1 MQSTGTAFP
10 SQVRKNRLVRMTKK
24 ALCLTGFHTVMVI
37 LSLVFMFPFLYMFF
51 MSVMTNTQSVGN
63 PEVIFFPTEWHFENY
78 AAVFD
83 ESFIRYFFNTFL
95 IIACNLIF
103 VPLACSFVAFG
114 FSRCRL
120 AGKEALFAVV
130 LATLMLPAA
139 VTQIPL
145 YVIFVDIGWIN
156 TPLPFIVPALL
167 GGGSM
172 NIFLVRQFM
181 RGIPASL
188 DEAATIDGASKFRV
202 FFSIYFP
209 LCKPILIFTMIG
221 VFNGT
226 WNDFMGPLMY
236 LRKPDSYTLAL
247 GVYYKFA
254 GRLTEENF
262 PNIQMAT
269 GVIMVIPSAVVF
281 FIFQK
286 QLIEG
291 ISIGAVKG

>member
-1 MQSTGTAFP
+1 MQSTGTVFP
-10 SQVRKNRLVRMTKK
+10 AQVRNNRLVRRVKK
-24 ALCLTGFHTVMVI
+24 ALRLTGFHTVMVI

-51 MSVMTNTQSVGN
+51 MSMMTNAQSVGN
-63 PEVIFFPTEWHFENY
+63 PEVIFFPTEWRFENY

-83 ESFIRYFFNTFL
+83 ESFVRYFFNTFL

-130 LATLMLPAA
+130 LATLMLPVA

-156 TPLPFIVPALL
+156 TPLPFIIPALL

-291 ISIGAVKG
+291 VSVGAVKG

>member
-1 MQSTGTAFP
+1 MQSTGTVFP
-10 SQVRKNRLVRMTKK
+10 AQVRKNRLVRRVKK
-24 ALCLTGFHTVMVI
+24 ALRLTGFHTVMVI

-51 MSVMTNTQSVGN
+51 MSMMTNAQSVGN
-63 PEVIFFPTEWHFENY
+63 PEVIFFPTEWRFENY

-83 ESFIRYFFNTFL
+83 ESFVRYFFNTFL

-130 LATLMLPAA
+130 LATLMLPVA

-156 TPLPFIVPALL
+156 TPLPFIIPALL

-291 ISIGAVKG
+291 VSVGAVKG

>member
-1 MQSTGTAFP
+1 MQSTGTVFP
-10 SQVRKNRLVRMTKK
+10 AQVRKNRLVRRVKK
-24 ALCLTGFHTVMVI
+24 ALRLTGFHTVMVI

-51 MSVMTNTQSVGN
+51 MSMMTNAQSVGN
-63 PEVIFFPTEWHFENY
+63 PEVIFFPTEWRFENY

-83 ESFIRYFFNTFL
+83 ESFVRYFFNTFL

-130 LATLMLPAA
+130 LATLMLPVA

-156 TPLPFIVPALL
+156 TPLPFIIPALL

-236 LRKPDSYTLAL
+236 LRKPDSDTLAL

-291 ISIGAVKG
+291 VSVGAVKG